1 MTYSEIINK
10 VSDLIS
16 VPPDII
22 DKVYK
27 AYWLYI
33 KESIQKL
40 PLKENLTESDFI
52 KLRPNFNIPSIGK
65 LCCTYDRYLGVKSR
79 FKNISNIRKKNEEA
93 N

>member
-10 VSDLIS
+10 VSKEIN
-16 VPPDII
+16 VPPDIV

-33 KESIQKL
+33 KESIQQL
-40 PLKENLTESDFI
+40 PLKEDLTEAEFM
-52 KLRPNFNIPSIGK
+52 KLRPNFNIPSLGK

-79 FKNISNIRKKNEEA
+79 FKNISNIRKKNEKA
-93 N
+93 D